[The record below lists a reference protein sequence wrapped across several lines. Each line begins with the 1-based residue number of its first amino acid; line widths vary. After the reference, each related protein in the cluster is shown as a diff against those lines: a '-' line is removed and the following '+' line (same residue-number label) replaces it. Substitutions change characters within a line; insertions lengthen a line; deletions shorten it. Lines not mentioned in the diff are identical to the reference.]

1 MSHNHNV
8 PRATDDSRLVVALPG
23 RSNSS
28 LNPRLASKTCAA
40 IVVLAGLCAACGVPL
55 DSADRPLPINKEVQ
69 VPETTTTTSTTTT
82 PPVTTAVTP
91 TTEVPTPTRPDAL
104 AYPLDLYLVSGF
116 RVVPVRRSDSGA
128 DLPSAVIA
136 LRFGPR
142 TEDLDEGLRS
152 AISQPEM
159 LVDATSQGGTIT
171 VQLDPLFL
179 TLPGGEQRLA
189 LAQIVYTLTVLP
201 GNGRVRFEV
210 AGRRL
215 AVPRANGQPTNA
227 PVSRDDYASLVDQPA
242 GTTTTTSIDVED
254 RTATTSL

>member
-1 MSHNHNV
+1 MS
-8 PRATDDSRLVVALPG
+8 RY
-23 RSNSS
+23 
-28 LNPRLASKTCAA
+28 KTLQQPWKRTRQMCFA
-40 IVVLAGLCAACGVPL
+40 IVIVSAFLVACGVPL
-55 DSADRPLPINKEVQ
+55 DSADRPLPVNKEVQ
-69 VPETTTTTSTTTT
+69 VPETTTTTSTTTTTT

-128 DLPSAVIA
+128 DLPSAVVA

-159 LVDATSQGGTIT
+159 LVDATSQGGTVT

-210 AGRRL
+210 DGRRL

-227 PVSRDDYASLVDQPA
+227 PVSRDDYATLVDQPA
-242 GTTTTTSIDVED
+242 GTTTTTVDPED
-254 RTATTSL
+254 GTSTTSPKSPTSR